1 MAQAPVTRAQA
12 QKRPYEDSTCAP
24 NAVQFAKRAGIDT
37 HACRLVLV
45 SENCES
51 AEWPTKVDDAMCLRC
66 LQPFSGVPWPR
77 VIGYCTKQ
85 KVYRC
90 FGYLCRARCA
100 KSDVRERSRHG
111 ASNGYHHTEE
121 SWLECVARDYY
132 GVNLAD
138 VVPAPPLAYL
148 PTLYGKHVRDGAA
161 NPLQAAVDEYRDN
174 TPQCSVVAQLPF
186 VRTTFFMEMAHAS
199 QAEEDRR
206 AQNSQR
212 IQQPAVTLENSNG
225 GRLIEAQKQAQKQ
238 VLRRKSAQPAS
249 QSSIR
254 AAAAAASAAASASA
268 SSPAAGACVKAGAH
282 APSPQPPPPSTIES
296 MLGITRRAAG
306 GNARKV
312 G

>member
-1 MAQAPVTRAQA
+1 MAAR
-12 QKRPYEDSTCAP
+12 KRPYEDSTCAP
-24 NAVQFAKRAGIDT
+24 NAQQFAKRAGIDT
-37 HACRLVLV
+37 HACRLILV

-51 AEWPTKVDDAMCLRC
+51 AEWPTKVANAMCMRC
-66 LQPFSGVPWPR
+66 LQPFSGEPWPR
-77 VIGYCTKQ
+77 VIGFCTKQ
-85 KVYRC
+85 KLYRC
-90 FGYLCRARCA
+90 LGFLCRARCA

-132 GVNLAD
+132 GVNLAE

-148 PTLYGKHVRDGAA
+148 PTLYGKHVRDNACA
-161 NPLQAAVDEYRDN
+161 NPLQAAVDEYRDG

-225 GRLIEAQKQAQKQ
+225 GRLIEANKQ

-254 AAAAAASAAASASA
+254 AAAAAATAATATASATAAAAPIQPTTVKAANA
-268 SSPAAGACVKAGAH
+268 SS
-282 APSPQPPPPSTIES
+282 SIES
-296 MLGITRRAAG
+296 MLGIRRVPKTTATAA
-306 GNARKV
+306 KK
-312 G
+312 